1 MLLLLRCQWPRRQAL
16 AASPPSYHTVV
27 VACSSCQHQTNNL
40 GLNAL
45 ACLLL
50 HPPRSSPHLT
60 CIQLG
65 SDNTMTPT
73 KAPPHPSAYFVRSQ
87 NVLFWPVS
95 TRPRAGWGVRI
106 TTQVL
111 PPHFA
116 RSPPL
121 GQRQPCFAPFLPLLA
136 PFWLV
141 FWLFFARW
149 GFHIAGTVLPL
160 ASLGVRRSPLARA
173 AKNGQF
179 WPVSGPFWPVFGL
192 FLRRAVTVVSGAKCQ
207 PSQHPGT
214 PRVAQGWMGLSYSRE
229 GAAPWFALRKWSV
242 LDCFCAVLVSLAIFF
257 LLVCPKMPF
266 SVLLHA
272 RWFLVVDCLV

>member
-1 MLLLLRCQWPRRQAL
+1 MLLLLRCQWPRRQAW

-106 TTQVL
+106 TTQIYRHTSLALRRSAKDSHVL
-111 PPHFA
+111 PRFCH
-116 RSPPL
+116 
-121 GQRQPCFAPFLPLLA
+121 FLP
-136 PFWLV
+136 P
-141 FWLFFARW
+141 
-149 GFHIAGTVLPL
+149 
-160 ASLGVRRSPLARA
+160 
-173 AKNGQF
+173 
-179 WPVSGPFWPVFGL
+179 FGL
-192 FLRRAVTVVSGAKCQ
+192 FFGCSLLDGA
-207 PSQHPGT
+207 
-214 PRVAQGWMGLSYSRE
+214 
-229 GAAPWFALRKWSV
+229 F
-242 LDCFCAVLVSLAIFF
+242 I
-257 LLVCPKMPF
+257 
-266 SVLLHA
+266 
-272 RWFLVVDCLV
+272 

>member
-1 MLLLLRCQWPRRQAL
+1 MLLLLRCRWPRRQAW

-73 KAPPHPSAYFVRSQ
+73 KAPHPSAYFVRSQ

-136 PFWLV
+136 PF
-141 FWLFFARW
+141 ARCP
-149 GFHIAGTVLPL
+149 PL
-160 ASLGVRRSPLARA
+160 AARSRSQKWPVLARFWA
-173 AKNGQF
+173 VLASF
-179 WPVSGPFWPVFGL
+179 WPVLALCGD
-192 FLRRAVTVVSGAKCQ
+192 RRERSKTSAIS
-207 PSQHPGT
+207 
-214 PRVAQGWMGLSYSRE
+214 
-229 GAAPWFALRKWSV
+229 APWNPPGGTG
-242 LDCFCAVLVSLAIFF
+242 LDGAFV
-257 LLVCPKMPF
+257 
-266 SVLLHA
+266 
-272 RWFLVVDCLV
+272 